1 MSADGCHWPLSGAWS
16 RFGSDG
22 KALGKARAQSGK
34 YFSIFET
41 NFMKIFS
48 TPNAEKNRESL
59 IIGLKIEVFPS
70 FSYLYGEKIRSFLE
84 FLRFRGFLPQSWH
97 Y

>member
-22 KALGKARAQSGK
+22 KALGKAHAQSGK
-34 YFSIFET
+34 YFNIFET

-48 TPNAEKNRESL
+48 TRNAEKKSRIINNWTKNR
-59 IIGLKIEVFPS
+59 S
-70 FSYLYGEKIRSFLE
+70 FSII
-84 FLRFRGFLPQSWH
+84 FLPVW
-97 Y
+97 